1 MRALFQIPRNPP
13 PFLDRNDCPNLKQF
27 VADCLVKDFESRP
40 TAAQLLNHP
49 AMKIGIENAHV
60 VCDPV
65 CYEIFVCRFKF
76 KDF

>member
-27 VADCLVKDFESRP
+27 VSDCLVKDFESRP

-60 VCDPV
+60 VCYLNSDM
-65 CYEIFVCRFKF
+65 
-76 KDF
+76 